1 MTAISALTDINN
13 AILDLQAADYNTY
26 DRPLKQLWVALQDD
40 ELKEINAELV
50 ADLDFDQFLADGERD
65 GGFAGSDQLDWPL
78 ERSKVLGLTI
88 ILIERAA
95 ANPNWFLDF
104 AHKFYWA
111 GSKHVAAIRKAVGA
125 AIVPFGR
132 DYKLYV
138 QAILKPVK
146 VARTVSDFDTTK
158 VFIVHGHEEAPR
170 EMVARF
176 VESLGLEAIILHE
189 QRNRGLTIVEKL
201 EVFSD
206 VGFAVV
212 LFTPDD
218 VGRAVTEKM
227 DQPRARQNVVLEL
240 GYFMGKLGR
249 GRVCAI
255 RKGNVEWPSDY
266 GGVVYT
272 SFDDAGAWKQ
282 ALAEELD
289 EAGYDIDFNAVMR
302 KRRG

>member
-1 MTAISALTDINN
+1 MTATSALTDINH
-13 AILDLQAADYNTY
+13 AILDLQASDFNTY
-26 DRPLKQLWVALQDD
+26 DRPLKQLGLAVQDA
-40 ELKEINAELV
+40 ELREINADLK
-50 ADLDFDQFLADGERD
+50 AGLDFDQFMKDSESD
-65 GGFAGSDQLDWPL
+65 GGMAGSDQLDWPL
-78 ERSKVLGLTI
+78 ERAKVLGLTLI
-88 ILIERAA
+88 MIERAA
-95 ANPNWFLDF
+95 ADPDWFLNF
-104 AHKFYWA
+104 AHQFYYA
-111 GSKHVAAIRKAVGA
+111 GSKHIAVIRKAVA
-125 AIVPFGR
+125 SAIIPFGR
-132 DYKLYV
+132 DYRAYV
-138 QAILKPVK
+138 EARLKPVK
-146 VARTVSDFDTTK
+146 ATRTAGDFDTTK

-176 VESLGLEAIILHE
+176 IESLGLEAIILHE

-218 VGRAVTEKM
+218 VGRAVTEEVNL
-227 DQPRARQNVVLEL
+227 PRARQNVVLEL

-272 SFDDAGAWKQ
+272 SFDEAGAWKK

-289 EAGYDIDFNAVMR
+289 EAGYDIDFNAVMK

>member
-1 MTAISALTDINN
+1 MTAPSALNDVNN

-40 ELKEINAELV
+40 ELKEINAELT
-50 ADLDFDQFLADGERD
+50 AGLDFDKFVSDSEGD
-65 GGFAGSDQLDWPL
+65 GGMVGSDSLDWPL
-78 ERSKVLGLTI
+78 ERPKVLGLTLI
-88 ILIERAA
+88 MIERAA
-95 ANPNWFLDF
+95 ANPDWFLNF
-104 AHKFYWA
+104 VHHFYSA
-111 GSKHVAAIRKAVGA
+111 GSKHIAAIRKATA
-125 AIVPFGR
+125 SAIIPFGR
-132 DYKLYV
+132 DYRSYV
-138 QAILKPVK
+138 EARMKPVNSS
-146 VARTVSDFDTTK
+146 RQSSDFDTTK

-189 QRNRGLTIVEKL
+189 QRNRGRTVVEKL
-201 EVFSD
+201 EAFSD

-218 VGRAVTEKM
+218 VGRAITEDK

-255 RKGNVEWPSDY
+255 RKGDIDWPSDY
-266 GGVVYT
+266 AGVVYT
-272 SFDDAGAWKQ
+272 SFDEAGAWKK

-289 EAGYDIDFNAVMR
+289 EAGYDIDFNAVMK
-302 KRRG
+302 KRRS